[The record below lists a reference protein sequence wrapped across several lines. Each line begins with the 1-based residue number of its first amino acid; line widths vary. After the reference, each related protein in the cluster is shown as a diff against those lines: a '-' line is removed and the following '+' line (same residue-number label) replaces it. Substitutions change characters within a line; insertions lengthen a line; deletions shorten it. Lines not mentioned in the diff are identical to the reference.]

1 VGRRLLWDNSNII
14 ESYHGLTGPLTYSF
28 ASSAYTIVYRLFCEV
43 MGVPSKT
50 IQDNSEVFGRMIGL
64 IRGRIYYNLDAWYRV
79 VSMLPGYQ
87 WNREF
92 LEGMMGVSDV
102 ADKAD
107 PETSSRSLSDLGRLL
122 RTMGGLLWRQVRM
135 DKDVARFTG
144 EFELA
149 MAAHDRELGGHEP
162 HVLIEIYGDLERRLL
177 WAWSTPIVNDFFV
190 MIFHGLLGRLCE
202 KWLPEAPHLHNALL
216 AGEGGLMSAA
226 PAVEAMRL
234 AKEIR
239 QRSDWHVVLRSPVSD
254 AEAYA
259 LAAQTPALRAAIDRY
274 LDDYGDRCVD
284 ELKLETPS
292 LRDEPGRFI
301 ATLRAYLA
309 APPQQT
315 EGLGRQERTLRLDA
329 EAEARAGLGPLRG
342 PVFRWVLS
350 QARKRV
356 RDRENLR
363 FLRTRIFGR
372 VRDIFVALGR
382 HMHRAG
388 ALADHRDVFW
398 LTTEEVFGWVR
409 GTAVTTRVDALTS
422 LRKAE
427 YAEWATQGPP
437 ADRFQTWGPVWADNL
452 FLGRPRPP
460 SDEGLSGLSA
470 FPGVV
475 EGRVVRV
482 TDPDNAGDV
491 DGAVVVAYRT
501 DPGWVP
507 LFPRLAAL
515 VVERGSL
522 LSHSAVV
529 ARELGIPTVVAVS
542 GVMSALQD
550 GDQVRV
556 DATSGEII
564 LLERPE

>member
-1 VGRRLLWDNSNII
+1 
-14 ESYHGLTGPLTYSF
+14 
-28 ASSAYTIVYRLFCEV
+28 
-43 MGVPSKT
+43 
-50 IQDNSEVFGRMIGL
+50 
-64 IRGRIYYNLDAWYRV
+64 
-79 VSMLPGYQ
+79 
-87 WNREF
+87 
-92 LEGMMGVSDV
+92 
-102 ADKAD
+102 
-107 PETSSRSLSDLGRLL
+107 
-122 RTMGGLLWRQVRM
+122 MGGLLWRQVRM